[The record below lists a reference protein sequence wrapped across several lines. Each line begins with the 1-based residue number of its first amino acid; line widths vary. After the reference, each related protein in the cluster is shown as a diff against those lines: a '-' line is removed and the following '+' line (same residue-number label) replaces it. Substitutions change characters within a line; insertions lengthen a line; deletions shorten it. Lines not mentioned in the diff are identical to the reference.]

1 MVSARRWLW
10 VAVALAMVTAGC
22 TRTHVRPAPFRARPD
37 AVDQGDLRG
46 PFSGRVT
53 DSSTGRPIAGA
64 LVYATWSVQEG
75 HGLTAPGGF
84 HERVTSTDA
93 DGRYDVPRLGSTPSG
108 SSRLTDFFLV
118 VYKRGYVAY
127 RSDRRFDDL
136 GPRLDFAQAKHVIT
150 LDRWRNEL
158 SHAKHLRYI
167 GGGSAIASLT
177 AWEAQEASRELAG
190 GSVGGARLTSDPFGR
205 GGDGDVAAAVVAAR
219 LLHPDDIKAVTGFE
233 GEFETGP
240 LGDDPDTA
248 QYSSFH
254 IRALDQPESFD
265 VALRLWKL
273 DDAAAQTRY
282 GQLADSLPGVEQR
295 NEIGDR
301 SLRAAERDIRGVA
314 FLDGPRGAVVLI
326 TCGVAQCRTA
336 EDAVAIA
343 RKVFERLEELWPVG
357 AK

>member
-1 MVSARRWLW
+1 MVSASRGLW
-10 VAVALAMVTAGC
+10 VAIALGAMVAGC

-37 AVDQGDLRG
+37 AVAQGDLRG

-64 LVYATWSVQEG
+64 LVYATWTVQEG

-84 HERVTSTDA
+84 REHITSTDA
-93 DGRYDVPRLGSTPSG
+93 DGRYEVPRLRKPPTG
-108 SSRLTDFFLV
+108 SSRLTDFYLV

-127 RSDRRFDDL
+127 RSDRRFADL
-136 GPRLDFAQAKHVIT
+136 GPRLDFAQAQHVVN
-150 LDRWRNEL
+150 LDRWRTEM
-158 SHAKHLRYI
+158 SHAKHLRYV
-167 GGGSAIASLT
+167 GGGAAIASLT
-177 AWEAQEASRELAG
+177 AWEAEDAARELAG
-190 GSVGGARLTSDPFGR
+190 GAVGGGRLRSDPF

-219 LLHPDDIKAVTGFE
+219 LLTADDIRAVTGFE

-248 QYSSFH
+248 QYSSLH
-254 IRALDQPESFD
+254 IRALDRPESFV

-273 DDAAAQTRY
+273 DDADAQSRY
-282 GQLADSLPGVEQR
+282 GQLLDSLPCVDQR

-301 SLRAAERDIRGVA
+301 SLRATERDIRGVA
-314 FLDGPRGAVVLI
+314 FLDGSRGAVVLI

-336 EDAVAIA
+336 EDAVALG
-343 RKVFERLEELWPVG
+343 RKVFERLEAIWPMG
-357 AK
+357 TK